1 MKALDDVSFYITHGE
16 KVGIVGANGARQVYH
31 ILHTNGLLTP
41 SEGNVVIGDVP
52 VTKQTLPIIRRTVGI
67 VFQNPDDQLFMPTVE
82 GGCGFRTCEYEPP
95 RTKR

>member
-16 KVGIVGANGARQVYH
+16 KVRIVGANGAGKSTL

-52 VTKQTLPIIRRTVGI
+52 VTKADS
-67 VFQNPDDQLFMPTVE
+67 PDNTPH
-82 GGCGFRTCEYEPP
+82 GGHRVPES
-95 RTKR
+95 R